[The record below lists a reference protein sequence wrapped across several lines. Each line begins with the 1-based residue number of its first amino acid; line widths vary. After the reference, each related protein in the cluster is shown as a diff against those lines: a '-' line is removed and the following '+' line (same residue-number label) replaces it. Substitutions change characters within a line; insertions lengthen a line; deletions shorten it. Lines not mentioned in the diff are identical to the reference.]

1 MTTEGGFRSEQDSL
15 YVRLFHWRTMLRAR
29 ICNILFANRIHLHN
43 RLECPADSFGMR
55 ERSIPCLEVE
65 MKLLRNRNLNYA
77 AALLLGCVMTAPQ
90 TMLAQDHVVSPGQI
104 QNDVTSSS
112 ATRQRNE
119 QELRGF
125 LSRKEIQK
133 AMKSE
138 GVNPQQVTN
147 AVSQLNDADLANL
160 AARSQKAQKDYA
172 AGMIGL
178 GIFTLIGIVVVAVI
192 LIAVFA

>member
-1 MTTEGGFRSEQDSL
+1 
-15 YVRLFHWRTMLRAR
+15 MLVVGWK
-29 ICNILFANRIHLHN
+29 L
-43 RLECPADSFGMR
+43 PADSFDTR
-55 ERSIPCLEVE
+55 ERSIPRLEVD
-65 MKLLRNRNLNYA
+65 MKLLRDGSLNYA
-77 AALLLGCVMTAPQ
+77 AALFLGCAMLAPQ
-90 TMLAQDHVVSPGQI
+90 AMIAQNHVVSPGQI
-104 QNDVTSSS
+104 QNDITSSS

-119 QELRGF
+119 QELRSF

-160 AARSQKAQKDYA
+160 AARSQKAQRDFS
-172 AGMIGL
+172 AGLIGM

>member
-1 MTTEGGFRSEQDSL
+1 
-15 YVRLFHWRTMLRAR
+15 ML
-29 ICNILFANRIHLHN
+29 
-43 RLECPADSFGMR
+43 
-55 ERSIPCLEVE
+55 ERSIPCLEEE
-65 MKLLRNRNLNYA
+65 MKLLQDRKLNYA

-90 TMLAQDHVVSPGQI
+90 AMIAQNHVVSPGQI
-104 QNDVTSSS
+104 QNDVASSS

-125 LSRKEIQK
+125 LSRKEIQQ

-147 AVSQLNDADLANL
+147 AVGQLNDTDLANL
-160 AARSQKAQKDYA
+160 AARSQKAQSDFA
-172 AGMIGL
+172 AGRLGL

>member
-1 MTTEGGFRSEQDSL
+1 LQPIRSECTSDPPPVLEEKMKVLQDRKL
-15 YVRLFHWRTMLRAR
+15 T
-29 ICNILFANRIHLHN
+29 FA
-43 RLECPADSFGMR
+43 AT
-55 ERSIPCLEVE
+55 
-65 MKLLRNRNLNYA
+65 
-77 AALLLGCVMTAPQ
+77 LLLGCVMTAPQ
-90 TMLAQDHVVSPGQI
+90 AMIAQNHVVSPGQI

-119 QELRGF
+119 KELRGF

-147 AVSQLNDADLANL
+147 AVSQLNDSDLASL
-160 AARSQKAQKDYA
+160 AARSQKAQRDFA
-172 AGMIGL
+172 AGRFGL

>member
-1 MTTEGGFRSEQDSL
+1 
-15 YVRLFHWRTMLRAR
+15 
-29 ICNILFANRIHLHN
+29 
-43 RLECPADSFGMR
+43 
-55 ERSIPCLEVE
+55 
-65 MKLLRNRNLNYA
+65 MKLLQDRKLNYA

-90 TMLAQDHVVSPGQI
+90 AMIAQSHVVSPGQI

-112 ATRQRNE
+112 VARQRNE

-147 AVSQLNDADLANL
+147 AVSQLNNTDLANL
-160 AARSQKAQKDYA
+160 AERSQKAQKDYA
-172 AGMIGL
+172 AGRIGL

>member
-1 MTTEGGFRSEQDSL
+1 
-15 YVRLFHWRTMLRAR
+15 
-29 ICNILFANRIHLHN
+29 
-43 RLECPADSFGMR
+43 
-55 ERSIPCLEVE
+55 
-65 MKLLRNRNLNYA
+65 MKLLQDRKLNYA

-90 TMLAQDHVVSPGQI
+90 AMIAQNHVVSPGQI
-104 QNDVTSSS
+104 QNDVASSS

-125 LSRKEIQK
+125 LSRKEIQQ

-147 AVSQLNDADLANL
+147 AVGLLNDTDLANL
-160 AARSQKAQKDYA
+160 AARSQKAQSDFA
-172 AGMIGL
+172 AGRLGL

>member
-1 MTTEGGFRSEQDSL
+1 
-15 YVRLFHWRTMLRAR
+15 
-29 ICNILFANRIHLHN
+29 
-43 RLECPADSFGMR
+43 
-55 ERSIPCLEVE
+55 

-77 AALLLGCVMTAPQ
+77 AALLLVCVMTAPQ

>member
-1 MTTEGGFRSEQDSL
+1 
-15 YVRLFHWRTMLRAR
+15 
-29 ICNILFANRIHLHN
+29 
-43 RLECPADSFGMR
+43 
-55 ERSIPCLEVE
+55 
-65 MKLLRNRNLNYA
+65 MKLLRDRKLNCA
-77 AALLLGCVMTAPQ
+77 TALLLGCVMTAPPA
-90 TMLAQDHVVSPGQI
+90 MIAQNHVVSPGQI

-125 LSRKEIQK
+125 LARKEIQK

-147 AVSQLNDADLANL
+147 AVSRLSDADLASL
-160 AARSQKAQKDYA
+160 AARSQKAQRDFS
-172 AGMIGL
+172 AGLIGM
-178 GIFTLIGIVVVAVI
+178 GIFTVIGVVVVAII

>member
-1 MTTEGGFRSEQDSL
+1 
-15 YVRLFHWRTMLRAR
+15 
-29 ICNILFANRIHLHN
+29 
-43 RLECPADSFGMR
+43 
-55 ERSIPCLEVE
+55 
-65 MKLLRNRNLNYA
+65 MKLLKDRKTKFA
-77 AALLLGCVMTAPQ
+77 AALLLGCLTTAPQ
-90 TMLAQDHVVSPGQI
+90 AMIGQNHVVSPGQI

-112 ATRQRNE
+112 AMRQRNE

-172 AGMIGL
+172 AGLIGM
-178 GIFTLIGIVVVAVI
+178 GIFTLIGIVVVAII

>member
-1 MTTEGGFRSEQDSL
+1 
-15 YVRLFHWRTMLRAR
+15 
-29 ICNILFANRIHLHN
+29 
-43 RLECPADSFGMR
+43 
-55 ERSIPCLEVE
+55 
-65 MKLLRNRNLNYA
+65 MKLLRNGNLNYA

>member
-1 MTTEGGFRSEQDSL
+1 MKFL
-15 YVRLFHWRTMLRAR
+15 NART
-29 ICNILFANRIHLHN
+29 
-43 RLECPADSFGMR
+43 
-55 ERSIPCLEVE
+55 
-65 MKLLRNRNLNYA
+65 LNCA
-77 AALLLGCVMTAPQ
+77 TVLVVGSVMAVSP
-90 TMLAQDHVVSPGQI
+90 TMVAQNHVVSPGQI
-104 QNDVTSSS
+104 QNDIASSS

-147 AVSQLNDADLANL
+147 AVSQLNDADLASL
-160 AARSQKAQKDYA
+160 AARSQKAQRDFA
-172 AGMIGL
+172 AGTIGL

>member
-1 MTTEGGFRSEQDSL
+1 
-15 YVRLFHWRTMLRAR
+15 
-29 ICNILFANRIHLHN
+29 
-43 RLECPADSFGMR
+43 
-55 ERSIPCLEVE
+55 

-138 GVNPQQVTN
+138 GVNPQQVTT
-147 AVSQLNDADLANL
+147 AVSQLNNTDLANL